1 MVSPPEW
8 GLIVTPPKA
17 RLVYLCFE
25 GLPKTVFD
33 SQVIGFLKAMA
44 ARHLVFDLF
53 IFERLR
59 SAVRNRSANAKR
71 LAELR
76 GAWGGNVSH
85 IPLSTKYEF
94 PLAASL
100 FLGSLAGDLSR
111 GRRLVLHCRGHY
123 SALLAALLKKL
134 FRDVFF
140 VYDVRGDNEAEF
152 LYRTAEG
159 KNSGRAWSNLELGL
173 LRRSEGFALHNADRI
188 LCVSSPLRGRLQ
200 ERWGLE
206 GKAIDVIPCCADPA
220 LFHFDSRV
228 RMESRKRLH
237 LEGRAVLVYAG
248 SMYRWQLI
256 ERIVKAARRLSAVV
270 PNFHFLCLTPD
281 LAEAA
286 APLAK
291 GLSPGSYTLLHA
303 PHSEMPGYLMAGDMG
318 VLIREDHPLNRVA
331 CPTKFA
337 EYIMCGLPVLITEG
351 LGDLPELVKRE
362 RLGIVMKGPDDLAVL
377 DGGLVGFLTETSS
390 PEWKTRTARIGREHF
405 AWDGYATLLGD
416 IYDKASS
423 VTRC

>member
-1 MVSPPEW
+1 MVADP
-8 GLIVTPPKA
+8 TA
-17 RLVYLCFE
+17 RLVYVCFE
-25 GLPKTVFD
+25 GLPRTVFD
-33 SQVIGFLKAMA
+33 SQVMGFLRAMA
-44 ARHLVFDLF
+44 VRGLIFDLF
-53 IFERLR
+53 IFESLG
-59 SAVRNRSANAKR
+59 SAWRNRSANAKR
-71 LAELR
+71 LARLR
-76 GAWGGNVSH
+76 GAWGGKVSH
-85 IPLSTKYEF
+85 VPFSTKYEF

-123 SALLAALLKKL
+123 SAFLAALLKKL

-140 VYDVRGDNEAEF
+140 VYDVRGDTEAEF
-152 LYRTAEG
+152 LYRTAAR
-159 KNSGRAWSNLELGL
+159 KNSRRAWSKLELGL
-173 LRRSEGFALHNADRI
+173 LRRGEGFALHNADRI
-188 LCVSSPLRGRLQ
+188 LCVSSALRGRLQ

-228 RMESRKRLH
+228 RTENRRRLN
-237 LEGRAVLVYAG
+237 LEGRIVLVYSG

-256 ERIVKAARRLSAVV
+256 ERIVQVARHLSAVV
-270 PNFHFLCLTPD
+270 PNLHFLCLTPD

-318 VLIREDHPLNRVA
+318 ALIREDHPLNRVA

-337 EYIMCGLPVLITEG
+337 EYLMCGLPVLITEG
-351 LGDLPELVKRE
+351 LGDLPELVRRE
-362 RLGIVMKGPDDLAVL
+362 RLGIVMHGPEDLAFL
-377 DGGLVGFLTETSS
+377 EGDLVGFLTEATS
-390 PEWKTRTARIGREHF
+390 PEWKARTAHIGRQHF
-405 AWDGYATLLGD
+405 AWDGYAPLLGEL
-416 IYDKASS
+416 YEKASS
-423 VTRC
+423 APLRRGR